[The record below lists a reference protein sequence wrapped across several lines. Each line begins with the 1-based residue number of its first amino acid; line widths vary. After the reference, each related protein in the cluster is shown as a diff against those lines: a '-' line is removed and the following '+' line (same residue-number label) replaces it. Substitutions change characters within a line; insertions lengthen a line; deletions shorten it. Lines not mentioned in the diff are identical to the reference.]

1 MDSSAEKISK
11 DLAKGASIIFAGIFL
26 MYVIKLCYRIVVSR
40 YLGPEE
46 YGLLSL
52 GDMIMN
58 FGYLIALIGLD
69 VGLMKH
75 LAYYREKNDIA
86 RMKGTFW
93 LTLIISGA
101 LSVII
106 VLLLVLFSKPIAE
119 DLFKNPKF
127 TPVLIIFSIAI
138 PFSIFLRIISQT
150 TLSFKKQLWDIC
162 IKVLARDFVSF
173 ILALIV
179 VIYGGDVIGVSL
191 TYLVAV
197 IVATII
203 GFYILEKKVFS
214 FFRDK
219 IKSLFEVKEKIT
231 FALPLFFSA
240 IFISVMAWTDTFF
253 IGILR
258 TATEVGIYNA
268 ALPLA
273 TCLGIFISAF
283 APIFYPIIGELLAK
297 GQKDK
302 IHQVYETNMRWMF
315 MFAFPLL
322 ILILFFPKIIISSIF
337 GWQYESGSVALMILS
352 LTYFTNILLGLTF
365 ETLVCF
371 NKTKLIFWLNSG
383 AVAVNIG
390 LDLLLIPRYGIEG
403 AAAATGLAIV
413 LRESIAFMVVRK
425 EVVISIQ
432 WGSYLKSVLAAA
444 LALFMSFNS
453 YYILQNYLG
462 EIYLRFIFLIFFG
475 ASYILLLGLFKVM
488 NEQDKQI
495 LRTVMEKFRFLTKIR
510 AITKREKENKEKNG

>member
-1 MDSSAEKISK
+1 MDFSTEKLSK
-11 DLAKGASIIFAGIFL
+11 DLARGAGIIFAGIFL
-26 MYVIKLCYRIVVSR
+26 MYVIKLFYRIVVSR

-52 GDMIMN
+52 GDMVMN

-75 LAYYREKNDIA
+75 LAYYRENNDIA

-93 LTLIISGA
+93 LTLIISGI

-106 VLLLVLFSKPIAE
+106 VLLLVLFSKSIAV
-119 DLFKNPKF
+119 DLFNNPKF

-138 PFSIFLRIISQT
+138 PFSIFLRVISQT
-150 TLSFKKQLWDIC
+150 TLSFKRQLWDIC
-162 IKVLARDFVSF
+162 IKVLARDLLNF
-173 ILALIV
+173 ILAVIV
-179 VIYGGDVIGVSL
+179 VIYGGGIIGVSL

-197 IVATII
+197 ITATIV
-203 GFYILEKKVFS
+203 GFFILEKKVFP
-214 FFRDK
+214 FCRDK
-219 IKSLFEVKEKIT
+219 IKSLFEVKEKIA

-240 IFISVMAWTDTFF
+240 IFISVMTWTDTFF

-258 TATEVGIYNA
+258 TTTEVGIYNA

-283 APIFYPIIGELLAK
+283 APIFYPLIGELLAK

-315 MFAFPLL
+315 IFALPIL
-322 ILILFFPKIIISSIF
+322 ILILVFPKIIITSIF
-337 GWQYESGSVALMILS
+337 GWQYESGYVALMILS

-403 AAAATGLAIV
+403 AALATGLAIV
-413 LRESIAFMVVRK
+413 LRESIAFMVVK
-425 EVVISIQ
+425 NEVVISIQ
-432 WGSYLKSVLAAA
+432 WRSYIKSILAAV
-444 LALFMSFNS
+444 LALFMSFNG
-453 YYILQNYLG
+453 YYILQNSLR
-462 EIYLRFIFLIFFG
+462 ETYLRLIFVIFFG
-475 ASYILLLGLFKVM
+475 ASYILFLGLFKVM
-488 NEQDKQI
+488 NEQDKLI
-495 LRTVMEKFRFLTKIR
+495 LRSITERLTFLTKIFKR
-510 AITKREKENKEKNG
+510 AKKEKS